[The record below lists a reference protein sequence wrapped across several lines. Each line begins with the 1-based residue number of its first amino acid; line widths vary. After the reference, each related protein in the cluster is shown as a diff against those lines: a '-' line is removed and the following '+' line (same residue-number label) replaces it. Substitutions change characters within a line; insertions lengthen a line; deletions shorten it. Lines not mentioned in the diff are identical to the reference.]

1 MGKIKT
7 TTCGT
12 TKNTTSSSEM
22 KHIFYSPNTTHEWF
36 RFKKAFWSKI
46 AVAGHGK
53 RYLFR
58 LTFSRIIFDLRDNA
72 FPVSVRQTY
81 WKKKNS
87 RNSDDCLP
95 INCLSSA
102 TNSVFSWF
110 LLLSSSF
117 NSKLSVNPSW
127 VKWCIF
133 KTSQKSH
140 SLERAQEVKFSPLW
154 RGEGQK
160 SAMSMSSDI
169 CKFCTRATECQNYQT
184 SGNGFF
190 QSPSFPDHVT
200 KKRRVLGTRM
210 ARDKRDWTLDMMKR
224 HLILRVSFFLL
235 SFCVVLFLAVNI
247 MISWFVSTLELS
259 ARLQNTRQRIWRDW
273 KTLENQ
279 SANLQANSGL
289 EGILS
294 LNAG

>member
-1 MGKIKT
+1 MV
-7 TTCGT
+7 
-12 TKNTTSSSEM
+12 S
-22 KHIFYSPNTTHEWF
+22 FQ
-36 RFKKAFWSKI
+36 KAFWSKI
-46 AVAGHGK
+46 AVAGHGT

-58 LTFSRIIFDLRDNA
+58 LTFSCIISIFAILLSQCLFAKRIEKKNHITQTIVCRLI
-72 FPVSVRQTY
+72 VSVLQ
-81 WKKKNS
+81 
-87 RNSDDCLP
+87 
-95 INCLSSA
+95 
-102 TNSVFSWF
+102 TNSVFSRF

-169 CKFCTRATECQNYQT
+169 CKFCTRATECQNFQT

>member
-1 MGKIKT
+1 MEKDT
-7 TTCGT
+7 FLDWLFPALY
-12 TKNTTSSSEM
+12 S
-22 KHIFYSPNTTHEWF
+22 IFAIMLSQCLF
-36 RFKKAFWSKI
+36 A
-46 AVAGHGK
+46 K
-53 RYLFR
+53 R
-58 LTFSRIIFDLRDNA
+58 IE
-72 FPVSVRQTY
+72 
-81 WKKKNS
+81 KKNS

-102 TNSVFSWF
+102 TNSVFGWF

-154 RGEGQK
+154 RGEGKK

-169 CKFCTRATECQNYQT
+169 CKFCTRATECQNFQT